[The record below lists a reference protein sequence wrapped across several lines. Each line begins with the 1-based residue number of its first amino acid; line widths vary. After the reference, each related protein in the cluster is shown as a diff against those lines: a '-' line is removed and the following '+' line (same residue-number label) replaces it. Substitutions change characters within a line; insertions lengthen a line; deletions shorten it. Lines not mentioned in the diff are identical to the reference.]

1 MVRFQRNLEE
11 TKNLLTSS
19 INDAKIV
26 DKILIHIDD
35 PKISNLV
42 DVLSNSNH
50 DITKLVETL
59 LIEYLAERK
68 SKVKN
73 LKTKED
79 VLKIIKIPQQKFE
92 ELVRRNLIPHLKI
105 SNKIRL
111 FDVDEVYKALQEYKV
126 DELVSWKIPPVVLER
141 FILQYRAS

>member
-19 INDAKIV
+19 INDEKIV

>member
-1 MVRFQRNLEE
+1 MVRFQRNLEN
-11 TKNLLTSS
+11 TKNLLTSN
-19 INDAKIV
+19 INDEQIV

-42 DVLSNSNH
+42 ELLSSQNSKN
-50 DITKLVETL
+50 KLVEIIL
-59 LIEYLAERK
+59 NEYLTERK

-79 VLKIIKIPQQKFE
+79 LLKIIKIPQQKFE

-111 FDVDEVYKALQEYKV
+111 FDVDEVYNALQEYKV
-126 DELVSWKIPPVVLER
+126 DELVSWKIPPTELEK
-141 FILQYRAS
+141 FILQYRASL

>member
-19 INDAKIV
+19 INDEKIV

-126 DELVSWKIPPVVLER
+126 DELVSWKIPPVALER